1 MAEEWIHVN
10 SLLLEIELTFS
21 IRNILVSPRAT
32 RVPGTRYQNQRK
44 TNWVTIARGAGNGA
58 DSSKIK
64 ALPHWKKVIV
74 RWLVNTVNTESK
86 CETFQDTSRQDYTM
100 QWLE

>member
-10 SLLLEIELTFS
+10 SLLLEIEFTFS
-21 IRNILVSPRAT
+21 IRKILVRPRAT

-44 TNWVTIARGAGNGA
+44 TNWVTIARGAGNGV

-74 RWLVNTVNTESK
+74 RWLVNTINTESK

>member
-1 MAEEWIHVN
+1 M
-10 SLLLEIELTFS
+10 
-21 IRNILVSPRAT
+21 
-32 RVPGTRYQNQRK
+32 
-44 TNWVTIARGAGNGA
+44 TIARVAGNGGNIT
-58 DSSKIK
+58 KIK

-74 RWLVNTVNTESK
+74 RWLVNTVNTINTESK

>member
-10 SLLLEIELTFS
+10 SLLLEIEFTFS
-21 IRNILVSPRAT
+21 IRKILVRPRAT

-44 TNWVTIARGAGNGA
+44 TNWVTIARGAGNGV

-74 RWLVNTVNTESK
+74 RWLVNIVNTESK